1 MRGSHVVAT
10 GFSRVDG
17 SRLSRR
23 STVGNGDRAAHIIT
37 MNTTQPSTR
46 TLHAAPA
53 PGRHPAEV
61 ALCAA
66 QERLAAAEHALAETH
81 EALAAVARELAAAPT
96 ASPPDALTTVQVAGT
111 LGLGRATVAEM
122 IRRGD
127 LVSVKIGGARRVLR
141 RDLDRYLDSL
151 RASA

>member
-17 SRLSRR
+17 FGLPRR
-23 STVGNGDRAAHIIT
+23 STVGDGDRAAHITT

-46 TLHAAPA
+46 ALHAAPA

-61 ALCAA
+61 ALRAA

-81 EALAAVARELAAAPT
+81 EALDAIARELATSPAG
-96 ASPPDALTTVQVAGT
+96 SPPDALTTLQVAAA
-111 LGLGRATVAEM
+111 LGLGRATVAEL

-127 LVSVKIGGARRVLR
+127 LPSVKIGGARRVFR
-141 RDLDRYLDSL
+141 ADLDGYIASL